1 MAFNIRPLH
10 DRVMIKR
17 LEDDDKKYGNIIIPD
32 TAKEKPMKGEVLA
45 VGKGKIRKD
54 GTRQEPTVKTG
65 DKIIFSKWA
74 GDEFEYEDQ
83 KFLILSEDDILAILS

>member
-17 LEDDDKKYGNIIIPD
+17 LEDEGKKYGNIIIPD
-32 TAKEKPMKGEVLA
+32 TATEKPMKGEVLA

-54 GTRQEPTVKTG
+54 GTRQEPSVKAG
-65 DKIIFSKWA
+65 DVIVFSKWA
-74 GDEFEYEDQ
+74 GDEFEYEGE
-83 KFLILSEDDILAILS
+83 KFLILSEDDILAVVA